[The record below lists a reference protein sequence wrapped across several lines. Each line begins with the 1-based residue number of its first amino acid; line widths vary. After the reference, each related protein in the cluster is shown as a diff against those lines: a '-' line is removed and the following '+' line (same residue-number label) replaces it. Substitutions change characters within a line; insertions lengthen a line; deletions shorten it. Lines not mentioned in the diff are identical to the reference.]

1 MISPHIQP
9 SFMKFCSFSSLVDPM
24 WQSLKSYM
32 YNQERRKKLQL
43 AYVRIASSV
52 LLLDMA
58 LGNMGLLRQ
67 KEK

>member
-1 MISPHIQP
+1 
-9 SFMKFCSFSSLVDPM
+9 
-24 WQSLKSYM
+24 M